1 MEFNLLNEYPVPDK
15 PRIVGKNIRT
25 ISHRIIAEK
34 RDKDFFDGER
44 NFGYGGYKYDG
55 RWKIVAKVIS
65 ERYLEKNNCNFL
77 QINCEKGFLLH
88 DLKELRKDVTVYGT
102 ETSEYAI
109 RNSMSTIKGNIK
121 MSLPYEL
128 DYKNN
133 FFDFVLA
140 LGVVYTQTLDKAI
153 TLLKEIDRVSN
164 GKSFVTLASYET
176 KKDYFLFKDWTL
188 LGVLLLR
195 KEEWLEVLKLLI
207 IEEIIGLQMQIH

>member
-1 MEFNLLNEYPVPDK
+1 M
-15 PRIVGKNIRT
+15 
-25 ISHRIIAEK
+25 
-34 RDKDFFDGER
+34 
-44 NFGYGGYKYDG
+44 
-55 RWKIVAKVIS
+55 
-65 ERYLEKNNCNFL
+65 
-77 QINCEKGFLLH
+77 
-88 DLKELRKDVTVYGT
+88 RKDVTVYGT

-195 KEEWLEVLKLLI
+195 KEEWLEVLKAANYRGDYWFTDANSLNLKRK
-207 IEEIIGLQMQIH
+207 

>member
-1 MEFNLLNEYPVPDK
+1 
-15 PRIVGKNIRT
+15 
-25 ISHRIIAEK
+25 
-34 RDKDFFDGER
+34 
-44 NFGYGGYKYDG
+44 
-55 RWKIVAKVIS
+55 
-65 ERYLEKNNCNFL
+65 
-77 QINCEKGFLLH
+77 
-88 DLKELRKDVTVYGT
+88 
-102 ETSEYAI
+102 
-109 RNSMSTIKGNIK
+109 

-195 KEEWLEVLKLLI
+195 KEEWLEVLKCC
-207 IEEIIGLQMQIH
+207 